1 MRENRTNAINMSLL
15 RSSRVFGLCMQK
27 VQTLKPEKRCV
38 LFPKWAFKKGATAAH
53 PNAIF
58 PLKNLPGYH
67 S

>member
-15 RSSRVFGLCMQK
+15 RVSRVFGVCMKK

-38 LFPKWAFKKGATAAH
+38 IFPKWGFKKGATAAH

-58 PLKNLPGYH
+58 RIIQLTL
-67 S
+67 SS